1 MSYIDLLISGILA
14 FIMLSV
20 GLSLSWENFTQV
32 VQHPKAYAAGIFLQ
46 LVVLPT
52 TAFVIATLAGLPPAI
67 KVGIM
72 ILSSCPGGTTSNF
85 ITYLLNG
92 NAALAILLTVTNSF
106 VAMISVPIIVN
117 FGLRQFMH
125 EEVDLHLPFWDT
137 VRQISSIIII
147 PVIVG
152 VLIHRYKPLFAFKV
166 RIPLKW
172 ITVFLLAAVF
182 FVKLFAAETHGG
194 TGITR
199 QEIFS
204 ILPYSLTGNF
214 INLAAGFML
223 AYFLGLGVNDRLT
236 LGVEVGIQNTS
247 LAFLIGSTLL
257 NNEDMLKPALVYAMF
272 TFFTAIAYGL
282 LVKPSEMTLFRER
295 IQNLINRGGP
305 DH

>member
-20 GLSLSWENFTQV
+20 GLSLTWGNFTHVLQR
-32 VQHPKAYAAGIFLQ
+32 PKAYGAGIFLQ
-46 LVVLPT
+46 LVVLPA
-52 TAFVIATLAGLPPAI
+52 TAFTIASLAGLPPAI

-106 VAMISVPIIVN
+106 VAMVSVPIIVN
-117 FGLRQFMH
+117 FGLRQFMGA
-125 EEVDLHLPFWDT
+125 EVDLHLPFWDT
-137 VRQISSIIII
+137 VKQISSIIII
-147 PVIVG
+147 PVVIG
-152 VLIHRYKPLFAFKV
+152 VLIHRYQPFFAFKV

-172 ITVFLLAAVF
+172 ATVLLLAIVF

-199 QEIFS
+199 QEILS
-204 ILPYSLTGNF
+204 ILPYSVAGNF
-214 INLAAGFML
+214 INLAAGFLL
-223 AYFLGLGVNDRLT
+223 AYFMKFDTNDRLT

-247 LAFLIGSTLL
+247 LAFLIASTLL
-257 NNEDMLKPALVYAMF
+257 NNEEMLKPALVYAMF
-272 TFFTAIAYGL
+272 TFFTAIIYGL
-282 LVKPSEMTLFRER
+282 LVKPSEITLFRER
-295 IQNLINRGGP
+295 MQRLFNRGGL